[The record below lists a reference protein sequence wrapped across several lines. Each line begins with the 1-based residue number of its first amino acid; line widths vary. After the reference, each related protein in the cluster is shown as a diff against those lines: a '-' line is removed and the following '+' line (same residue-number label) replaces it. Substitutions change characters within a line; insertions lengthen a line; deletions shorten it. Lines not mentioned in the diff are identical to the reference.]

1 MFLSIILLIIS
12 AVSKGIA
19 DYIIFNTDFMQK
31 RYYGQK
37 RNFFEK
43 YLPFL
48 FDWWHFFNAINTG
61 CLIVLICIHLGLEWR
76 WFFII
81 FFLHGSVFEIIYG
94 LKNLTRKKYD

>member
-19 DYIIFNTDFMQK
+19 DYIIFNTGYLQK

-43 YLPFL
+43 YLPLL
-48 FDWWHFFNAINTG
+48 FDWWHFFDAINTG
-61 CLIVLICIHLGLEWR
+61 CFIALVCVYLGVEWFCFPIL
-76 WFFII
+76 FFI
-81 FFLHGSVFEIIYG
+81 HGVAFELIYFI
-94 LKNLTRKKYD
+94 NRVE